1 MKFAKVVLPTLSAML
16 FTCGAFAATHQPT
29 TGTINFTGFIGAAT
43 CEVNGGKDLNV
54 YLGRHE
60 VAKFTGVGSE
70 VKGANDVS
78 LTLNNCE
85 GNAQLRLKGES
96 FANGDNTALALKQQA
111 GSASGVGIALKRDG
125 DIGRNFRLDGSD
137 NYDLQVKQDGTA
149 TFKFMTYYIQKDQKV
164 TEGKADGTLTYTIT
178 YS

>member
-1 MKFAKVVLPTLSAML
+1 MKLTKVVLPTLGAML
-16 FTCGAFAATHQPT
+16 FTCGAFAAQQSS

-60 VAKFTGVGSE
+60 VSKFTGVGNA
-70 VKGANDVS
+70 VKGANDVN
-78 LTLNNCE
+78 LTLTNCE
-85 GNAQLRLKGES
+85 GNAQLRLKGDN
-96 FANGDNTALALKQQA
+96 FASGDNTALALKQQA

-125 DIGRNFRLDGSD
+125 DAGRYFRLDGSD
-137 NYDLQVKQDGTA
+137 NYDLQVGQDGSA
-149 TFKFMTYYIQKDQKV
+149 TFKFMTYYLQKENKV
-164 TEGKADGTLTYTIT
+164 TEGKADGTLTYTVT

>member
-1 MKFAKVVLPTLSAML
+1 MKLTKILLPSLSTLLLASGAM
-16 FTCGAFAATHQPT
+16 AAPQQS

-60 VAKFTGVGSE
+60 VSKFTGTGTA
-70 VKGANDVS
+70 VKGDNDVN
-78 LTLNNCE
+78 LTLTNCS
-85 GNAQLRLKGES
+85 GNAQLRLVGEKH
-96 FANGDNTALALKQQA
+96 AGGDKSVLALKEQT
-111 GSASGVGIALKRDG
+111 GSASGVGIALKRDN
-125 DIGRNFRLDGSD
+125 DPGRYFNLDGSD
-137 NYDLQVKQDGTA
+137 NYDLQVGRDGSA
-149 TFKFMTYYIQKDQKV
+149 TFKFMTYYLQKENRV

>member
-1 MKFAKVVLPTLSAML
+1 MKPAKVLFSSLSAIL
-16 FTCGAFAATHQPT
+16 LTSAAFAAPQNS

-60 VAKFTGVGSE
+60 VSKFTGVGQS
-70 VKGANDVS
+70 VKGDNDVS
-78 LTLNNCE
+78 LTLTNCE
-85 GNAQLRLKGES
+85 GNAHLTLKGEN
-96 FANGDNTALALKQQA
+96 FASGDDTALALKEQA
-111 GSASGVGIALKRDG
+111 GSASGVGIALKREG
-125 DIGRNFRLDGSD
+125 DTGRYFRLNGTDK
-137 NYDLQVKQDGTA
+137 YDLQIHQNGET
-149 TFKFMTYYIQKDQKV
+149 TFKFFTYYLQKENKV

>member
-1 MKFAKVVLPTLSAML
+1 MNLTKVILPAMGVML
-16 FTCGAFAATHQPT
+16 LASGAMAAPKNT

-60 VAKFTGVGSE
+60 VSKFTGVGAE
-70 VKGANDVS
+70 VKGDNDVV
-78 LTLNNCE
+78 LTLENCE
-85 GNAQLRLKGES
+85 GNAQLTLSGAN
-96 FANGDNTALALKQQA
+96 FAGGDTTALALKAQP

-125 DIGRNFRLDGSD
+125 DTGRNFRLDGSD
-137 NYDLQVKQDGTA
+137 NYDQQVKQDGTA
-149 TFKFMTYYIQKDQKV
+149 TFKFLTYYLQKDAKV
-164 TEGKADGTLTYTIT
+164 KEGKADGSLTYTIK